1 MSVEGQRQVRNDLW
15 PALLCHRERLQRLV
29 RRRLGHT
36 DEVDDCVQEVLI
48 RAATFAD
55 LDESRLGK
63 LLTSIALRL
72 CVDNYRSRVR
82 QWQLVSR
89 SVVEHAIGPE
99 EAVCEQAMGSW
110 LLRQVGELSQREQEV
125 IMARAQGMTTAQAA
139 VSLGI
144 SHKSA
149 ESAYT
154 RARARLRARHDHAM
168 AAAELDGWEAA

>member
-1 MSVEGQRQVRNDLW
+1 MGQ
-15 PALLCHRERLQRLV
+15 
-29 RRRLGHT
+29 T

-48 RAATFAD
+48 RAATFTN

-63 LLTSIALRL
+63 LLTSIALHL

-82 QWQLVSR
+82 QHRLVSR
-89 SVVEHAIGPE
+89 GVVEHSTGPE

-110 LLRQVGELSQREQEV
+110 LMRQVSALSEREQQV
-125 IMARAQGMTTAQAA
+125 IMARAQGLSTAQTA

-154 RARARLRARHDHAM
+154 RARAHLRAIHDRAM
-168 AAAELDGWEAA
+168 TAAELGALEAVADA

>member
-1 MSVEGQRQVRNDLW
+1 MSVDGQPQVHHEVW
-15 PALLCHRERLQRLV
+15 PALLSHRERLRRLV

-82 QWQLVSR
+82 QWQLISR
-89 SVVEHAIGPE
+89 SVVEHATGPE

-110 LLRQVGELSQREQEV
+110 LLRQVGELSRREQDV
-125 IMARAQGMTTAQAA
+125 IMARAQGMSTAQAA

-154 RARARLRARHDHAM
+154 RARARLRALHDRAM
-168 AAAELDGWEAA
+168 AAAEPNSCEAA